1 MRACSTVV
9 LQLCPLPWTSSSS
22 TAPGLNQNAD
32 ALLKALD
39 RESRL
44 LKKSLRLRNEE
55 YKRDFLQA
63 GSAQVRGFGVT
74 SVIVLWL
81 FMSLDARRPLRPLAW
96 AGGRCCRRPWRRRS
110 GADLGEAVQL
120 YLRETANCLR
130 PAEAFLDALAQPL
143 ADRIARAR
151 GDLARDGGLARLAM
165 LAQRPV
171 DRDMRLNP
179 ARLQAL
185 DEGLGVIALSAPSV
199 APLGKRWLKV
209 AAASRSAV
217 PVASVAS
224 AAATSPL
231 RFSIS
236 A

>member
-74 SVIVLWL
+74 SGHR
-81 FMSLDARRPLRPLAW
+81 SLAFHV
-96 AGGRCCRRPWRRRS
+96 AGR
-110 GADLGEAVQL
+110 
-120 YLRETANCLR
+120 
-130 PAEAFLDALAQPL
+130 
-143 ADRIARAR
+143 
-151 GDLARDGGLARLAM
+151 
-165 LAQRPV
+165 
-171 DRDMRLNP
+171 
-179 ARLQAL
+179 
-185 DEGLGVIALSAPSV
+185 
-199 APLGKRWLKV
+199 
-209 AAASRSAV
+209 
-217 PVASVAS
+217 
-224 AAATSPL
+224 TSPL
-231 RFSIS
+231 AAIS
-236 A
+236 LGRRTMLSAAMAKAKRRGPWRGRAALPA